1 MNTPNHAHELVASAL
16 HALVADARAAR
27 ERVLAVAASA
37 LFQGAPGGA
46 SDEAALHDFRVALR
60 RMRTILRVA
69 RDLWRRKRLAR
80 IEGEIRYH
88 AQATGALRDDE
99 VLRETLTALDLPQE
113 ARAEV
118 GAWLVR
124 RARAT
129 RKEHAEVTRL
139 LRDGPPAHAPTLPN
153 GKRIRPLERSFHA
166 LAARLDGDTPRI
178 VPAVELGHE
187 VLDRAAR
194 DVATWAQRDVGDVD
208 AMHELRIRY
217 KRLRYTAELFAAPLG
232 VTATRLAKHATRMQ
246 RHLGELHDID
256 QAMITLGRA
265 RSLGAATKGAVLAAL
280 RASRVAC
287 ASKVEL
293 HLVEARNLVVRGLDD
308 ESPPIV

>member
-1 MNTPNHAHELVASAL
+1 MNTPNHAHQLVATAL

-27 ERVLAVAASA
+27 ERVLAVSTSA
-37 LFQGAPGGA
+37 IQGAPDGA

-60 RMRTILRVA
+60 RMRTLLRVA
-69 RDLWRRKRLAR
+69 RELWRRKRLAR
-80 IEGEIRYH
+80 LEGEIRYY
-88 AQATGALRDDE
+88 AQATGALRDEE
-99 VLRETLTALDLPQE
+99 VLRETLAALDLPPE
-113 ARAEV
+113 AHAEV
-118 GAWLVR
+118 GGWLVR
-124 RARAT
+124 RAHAT
-129 RKEHAEVTRL
+129 RKEHTEVTRL
-139 LRDGPPAHAPTLPN
+139 LRDGPPARTPTLPG
-153 GKRIRPLERSFHA
+153 GKRIRRLERSFHA
-166 LAARLDGDTPRI
+166 LAARLNGDTPRL

-194 DVATWAQRDVGDVD
+194 DVVTWAQRDVGDVE

-217 KRLRYTAELFAAPLG
+217 KRLRYTAELFAVPLG

-256 QAMITLGRA
+256 QAIVTLSRA
-265 RSLGAATKGAVLAAL
+265 RSLGTATKDAVLAAL

-293 HLVEARNLVVRGLDD
+293 HLVEARNLMNRGMDD
-308 ESPPIV
+308 EPPPIV

>member
-1 MNTPNHAHELVASAL
+1 MNTPNHAHELVAAAL

-27 ERVLAVAASA
+27 ERVLVVSASP
-37 LFQGAPGGA
+37 LLGAPGGV

-60 RMRTILRVA
+60 RMRTLLRVA
-69 RDLWRRKRLAR
+69 RELWRRKRLAR
-80 IEGEIRYH
+80 IEGEVRYH
-88 AQATGALRDDE
+88 AQATGALRDEE
-99 VLRETLTALDLPQE
+99 VLRETLAALDLPQE
-113 ARAEV
+113 AHAEV
-118 GAWLVR
+118 GGWLVR
-124 RARAT
+124 RARTT

-139 LRDGPPAHAPTLPN
+139 LRDGPPARAPTLPG
-153 GKRIRPLERSFHA
+153 GKRIRHLERSFHA
-166 LAARLDGDTPRI
+166 LATRLDRDTPRL
-178 VPAVELGHE
+178 VPAVELGHD

-194 DVATWAQRDVGDVD
+194 DVATWAQRDVGDVE

-246 RHLGELHDID
+246 RHLGDLHDID
-256 QAMITLGRA
+256 QALVTLGRT
-265 RSLGAATKGAVLAAL
+265 RSLGTATQGAVLAAL

-293 HLVEARNLVVRGLDD
+293 HLVEARNVVVRGSDD
-308 ESPPIV
+308 EPPAIV